1 MRLITIAALCLAC
14 GIASADTNDVVQV
27 RSMEVKERM
36 QVLELINVTAE
47 KSIDEDAEALD
58 PVLQAILD
66 EAEAAEST
74 ETPAES

>member
-74 ETPAES
+74 ETPA